1 MFQLILFILAL
12 VFSSS
17 IIAYFSSSF
26 SLMLIAFA
34 ILAILFVLPKDARF
48 DNLRYYLVLISL
60 AIFGF
65 LTANAIAKLGV
76 ETLLNTI
83 SDMTNTILVYIIDNP
98 FILFSIAGLV
108 ALVVVLRKKLNNKK
122 VKGVNYV
129 TTRAYRISAKNK

>member
-34 ILAILFVLPKDARF
+34 ILVVLFVLPKDARF

-65 LTANAIAKLGV
+65 LTANAIAKLGI

-83 SDMTNTILVYIIDNP
+83 SDITNTILVYVIDNP

-129 TTRAYRISAKNK
+129 TTRAYRIGAKNK